1 MGRLDGKHVL
11 ITGGARGM
19 GAAEAALFVG
29 EGATVCIA
37 DILDDEG
44 EATAE
49 ALGEA
54 ANYHHLDVRDA
65 TAWAKTVEGCLRTY
79 GKIDCLV
86 NNAGVFKLGTLE
98 TTTADDWEFQI
109 GINQTGVL
117 LGMQAVA
124 PSMREKQAGSII
136 NISSIAGMMG
146 TPTCIGYGASKWAVR
161 GMTKSAARELAP
173 FNVRV
178 NSIHPGLIETD
189 MLSLLG
195 PPTDTMGEMV
205 PMGRTASADEIADT
219 ALFLASD
226 ESKYTTGTE
235 FVIDGG
241 MTL

>member
-37 DILDDEG
+37 DILDEEG

-49 ALGEA
+49 ALGDA
-54 ANYHHLDVRDA
+54 ANYYHLDVRDA
-65 TAWAKTVEGCLRTY
+65 AAWAKTVEGCLAKY
-79 GKIDCLV
+79 GKIDCLL
-86 NNAGVFKLGTLE
+86 NNAGVYREGNLE
-98 TTTADDWEFQI
+98 TTTAEDWEFQI

-124 PSMREKQAGSII
+124 PSMREKQRGSIV
-136 NISSIAGMMG
+136 NISSIAGLMG
-146 TPTCIGYGASKWAVR
+146 TQNCIGYGASKWAVR
-161 GMTKSAARELAP
+161 GMTKSAAKELAP

-189 MLSLLG
+189 MLPLVG
-195 PPTDTMGEMV
+195 PPEAMAAIV
-205 PMGRTASADEIADT
+205 PMERTAHADEVADT

-226 ESKYTTGTE
+226 DSKYTTGTE
-235 FVIDGG
+235 FVVDGG
-241 MTL
+241 LTA

>member
-37 DILDDEG
+37 DVLDEEG

-49 ALGEA
+49 ALGDA
-54 ANYHHLDVRDA
+54 ANYHHLDVRNA
-65 TAWAKTVEGCLRTY
+65 AAWATTVEGCLARY
-79 GKIDCLV
+79 GKIDCLL
-86 NNAGVFKLGTLE
+86 NNAGVYREGNLE
-98 TTTADDWEFQI
+98 TTTAEDWEFQI

-124 PSMREKQAGSII
+124 PSMREMQRGSIV
-136 NISSIAGMMG
+136 NISSIAGLRG
-146 TPTCIGYGASKWAVR
+146 TPNCIGYGASKWAVR
-161 GMTKSAARELAP
+161 GMTKSAAKELAP

-189 MLSLLG
+189 MLPLVGPPEMLG
-195 PPTDTMGEMV
+195 PMV
-205 PMGRTASADEIADT
+205 PMGRTAHADEVADT

-226 ESKYTTGTE
+226 DSKYTTGTE
-235 FVIDGG
+235 FVVDGG
-241 MTL
+241 FTA

>member
-37 DILDDEG
+37 DILDEEG

-49 ALGEA
+49 ALGDA

-65 TAWAKTVEGCLRTY
+65 EAWAKTVEGCLSKY

-86 NNAGVFKLGTLE
+86 NNAGVYREGNLE
-98 TTTADDWEFQI
+98 TTTAEDWEFQI
-109 GINQTGVL
+109 AINQTGVL

-124 PSMREKQAGSII
+124 PSMREKQRGSII
-136 NISSIAGMMG
+136 NISSIAGLMG
-146 TPTCIGYGASKWAVR
+146 TQNCIGYGASKWAVR
-161 GMTKSAARELAP
+161 GMTKSAAKELAP

-189 MLSLLG
+189 MLPLVG
-195 PPTDTMGEMV
+195 APDVMGALV
-205 PMGRTASADEIADT
+205 PMGRTAHADEVADT

-226 ESKYTTGTE
+226 DSRYTTGAE
-235 FVIDGG
+235 FAVDGG
-241 MTL
+241 FTA